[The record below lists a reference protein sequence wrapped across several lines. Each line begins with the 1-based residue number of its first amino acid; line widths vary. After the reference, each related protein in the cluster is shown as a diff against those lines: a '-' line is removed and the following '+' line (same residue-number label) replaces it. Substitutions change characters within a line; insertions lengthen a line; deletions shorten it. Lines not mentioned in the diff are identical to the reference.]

1 MNLQV
6 DQKVVCINDRFPIQ
20 VLKWGSN
27 LPKRGSV
34 YTISD
39 IKIVDAYQGPR
50 GPALLLA
57 ELKNPGDRL
66 WFHPKR
72 FVVLEYSSRQ
82 QVAADAVTSCEP
94 KVFSIL

>member
-20 VLKWGSN
+20 VLEWGSN
-27 LPKRGSV
+27 LPKLGSV

-39 IKIVDAYQGPR
+39 IEIVDAYQGPR

-66 WFHPKR
+66 WSTPGDSSLWNFHPNNR
-72 FVVLEYSSRQ
+72 SRR
-82 QVAADAVTSCEP
+82 TP
-94 KVFSIL
+94 

>member
-1 MNLQV
+1 MNLQL

-20 VLKWGSN
+20 VLEWGSN
-27 LPKRGSV
+27 LPKLGSV

-39 IKIVDAYQGPR
+39 IEIVDAYQRPR

-66 WFHPKR
+66 WFDPQR
-72 FVVLEYSSRQ
+72 FVALELAPRQ
-82 QVAADAVTSCEP
+82 QVAADAVTS
-94 KVFSIL
+94 

>member
-1 MNLQV
+1 MNLQL

-20 VLKWGSN
+20 VLEWGSN
-27 LPKRGSV
+27 LPKLGSV

-39 IKIVDAYQGPR
+39 ITIVDAFQGPR

-66 WFHPKR
+66 WFDPRR
-72 FVVLEYSSRQ
+72 FVALELSPQQ
-82 QVAADAVTSCEP
+82 QVAADAVTS
-94 KVFSIL
+94 